1 MLHLQ
6 KVSIFPVTKMSVSNL
21 ARILGP
27 TIVGYS
33 SPDSPHEEMLKEVG
47 AQSSTMEKLINVD
60 SEYWRTF
67 INVDEA
73 EPLYPDDNRI
83 ISNTPECIFRTPIV
97 KMPRMSMRLGA
108 NRRLEPKKE
117 KIFSSPVLL

>member
-1 MLHLQ
+1 
-6 KVSIFPVTKMSVSNL
+6 MSVSNL

-33 SPDSPHEEMLKEVG
+33 SPDLSHEEMLKEVG
-47 AQSSTMEKLINVD
+47 AQSSIMEKLINVD
-60 SEYWRTF
+60 TEYWRTF

-97 KMPRMSMRLGA
+97 GEIAKTPRMSMWLGA
-108 NRRLEPKKE
+108 NRRLAIGLCIGKTYYN
-117 KIFSSPVLL
+117 

>member
-1 MLHLQ
+1 
-6 KVSIFPVTKMSVSNL
+6 MSVSNL

-33 SPDSPHEEMLKEVG
+33 SPDPPHEEMLKEVG

-60 SEYWRTF
+60 NEYWRTF
-67 INVDEA
+67 INVGEA

-97 KMPRMSMRLGA
+97 KMPKRLGA

>member
-1 MLHLQ
+1 MS
-6 KVSIFPVTKMSVSNL
+6 KYTETKMSVSNL

-33 SPDSPHEEMLKEVG
+33 CPDPSHEEMLKEVG
-47 AQSSTMEKLINVD
+47 AQSSIMEKLINVD

-67 INVDEA
+67 IDVDEA
-73 EPLYPDDNRI
+73 ELLYPDDNNI

-97 KMPRMSMRLGA
+97 EEVAKTPRMSIFGA
-108 NRRLEPKKE
+108 NRRLEPKKQ

>member
-1 MLHLQ
+1 
-6 KVSIFPVTKMSVSNL
+6 MSVSNL

-33 SPDSPHEEMLKEVG
+33 CPDPPHEEMLKEVG
-47 AQSSTMEKLINVD
+47 AQSTTMEKLLDID
-60 SEYWRTF
+60 SDYWRTF

-73 EPLYPDDNRI
+73 ESLYHDDNRI

-97 KMPRMSMRLGA
+97 GEVVKTPRMSMRLGS

-117 KIFSSPVLL
+117 KIFSSPVLY